1 MRLLSLI
8 VSILFFQ
15 SISFGQIYD
24 PVKWT
29 MDYKQVSEKEF
40 DLIFTAKID
49 DKWGVYSQFLEGD
62 EGPIPTT
69 LNFDEGT
76 HYKLKG
82 KAKET
87 GSDVHDGID
96 PIFRMQIKKF
106 KHDATLTQRVIV
118 NDISKPISGY
128 LNFMTCDDERCL
140 PPADVDFEFALKSK
154 PAKQTKPNPKS
165 AKTEKVIT
173 KAVESKPKTQVKT
186 THSNT
191 ITPKTSNSTTKI
203 TKKTQPKIS
212 VAKNK
217 TSTIEQPA
225 KANQNSKSKL
235 INPVHWNVNLEQIAG
250 DEYNMIFKAT
260 LDKTWN
266 IYSQFTEDNG
276 PIPSAFDFT
285 PSENYT
291 KIGKT
296 TEKGHKKEGMD
307 PLFGVNVIKFNSD
320 EPVYFTQKLKITDLS
335 KPISGY
341 FSYMA
346 CDETHCLTPQ
356 EKDFI
361 IYPDS
366 KKTLWG
372 SDATDAIDN
381 IANGKNSTAS
391 TSSESGL
398 SMYPA
403 DINNVDLD
411 KPVAACGEKVI
422 EKTSSIWTIF
432 ILGFLGGL
440 VALLTPCVFPMIP
453 LTVSFFTKGSENR
466 KKGIFN
472 AFLYGFFILMV
483 YLLLSIPFH
492 LLDSVSPDILNEIS
506 TNVYLNIG
514 FFVIFIF
521 FAFSFFGY
529 YEITLPESMSN
540 KSANAE
546 NAGGVIGIFF
556 MALTLALVSFSCT
569 GPILGSLLAGAMS
582 SEGGAWQ
589 LTAGM
594 GGFGVALALPFTL
607 FALFPSWL
615 NSMPKSGG
623 WLTTVKVV
631 LGFLELALAFKFLS
645 NADLVTHWGLLKIEP
660 FLIIWIIIF
669 IGLALY
675 LFGKIKFP
683 HDSPIKKLSFGRIS
697 LAILATSFVIYLASG
712 FMYNEKTES
721 FTPLSLLSG
730 LAPPVGYSWIHPKDC
745 PQNLTCFHDL
755 TEGMK
760 YAKEVNKPILVD
772 FTGYACV
779 NCRKMEEHVWPV
791 KSVFSLIDNDYVLIS
806 LYVDEKTALPENE
819 QIKVKQKS
827 GGTRKLRTK
836 GNKWAHLQTEKFNTN
851 AQPFYA
857 LISPDGKL
865 LNNPRPYTPD
875 ADTYAQFLQ
884 CGLDAF
890 ETIKKK

>member
-1 MRLLSLI
+1 MRLLTFI
-8 VSILFFQ
+8 VSILFFN
-15 SISFGQIYD
+15 SISTAQIYD

-29 MDYKQVSEKEF
+29 MDYEQVSENEF
-40 DLIFTAKID
+40 DLIFSAKID
-49 DKWGVYSQFLEGD
+49 DKWGVYSQFLESD
-62 EGPIPTT
+62 DGPIATT
-69 LNFDEGT
+69 LNFDEGV

-82 KAKET
+82 KATET

-96 PIFRMQIKKF
+96 PVFKMQIKKF
-106 KHDATLTQRVIV
+106 KHDAKLVQRVMV
-118 NDISKPISGY
+118 NDISKPITGY
-128 LNFMTCDDERCL
+128 LNFMTCDDSKCL
-140 PPADVDFEFALKSK
+140 PPKDIDFEFALKRKTVQKTTTSPK
-154 PAKQTKPNPKS
+154 IEKSIPKNEIVEKTTKPVSSPSKID
-165 AKTEKVIT
+165 AK
-173 KAVESKPKTQVKT
+173 
-186 THSNT
+186 
-191 ITPKTSNSTTKI
+191 TTKI
-203 TKKTQPKIS
+203 AKSSEKSKSFKTIKQP
-212 VAKNK
+212 VQ
-217 TSTIEQPA
+217 T
-225 KANQNSKSKL
+225 NQNSKSKL
-235 INPVHWNVNLEQIAG
+235 INPVHWIVNLEQIAG
-250 DEYNMIFKAT
+250 DEYNLIFKAT

-285 PSENYT
+285 KSDSYS

-296 TEKGHKKEGMD
+296 TEKGHKKEGLD
-307 PLFGVNVIKFNSD
+307 PLFGVNVIKYKSD

-335 KPISGY
+335 KPITGY

-346 CDETHCLTPQ
+346 CDNTHCLTPQ

-361 IYPDS
+361 VYPDS

-372 SDATDAIDN
+372 SDATDAIDKLSN
-381 IANGKNSTAS
+381 ASSTTPSTAS
-391 TSSESGL
+391 ISESGL
-398 SMYPA
+398 AMYPA
-403 DINNVDLD
+403 DINNVNLD
-411 KPVAACGEKVI
+411 QPVAACGAKVV
-422 EKTSSIWTIF
+422 EKTSSIWRIF

-453 LTVSFFTKGSENR
+453 LTVSFFTKGSKNR

-506 TNVYLNIG
+506 TNVYLNIA
-514 FFVIFIF
+514 FFIIFIF

-529 YEITLPESMSN
+529 YEITLPESMAN

-546 NAGGVIGIFF
+546 SAGGFIGIFF

-645 NADLVTHWGLLKIEP
+645 NADLVTHWGILKIEP
-660 FLIIWIIIF
+660 FLILWIIIF

-683 HDSPIKKLSFGRIS
+683 HDSPLHKLSKVRLTLGL
-697 LAILATSFVIYLASG
+697 LAIAFVIYLASG
-712 FMYNEKTES
+712 FRYNDQTES

-730 LAPPVGYSWIHPKDC
+730 LAPPVGYSWIHPKEC

-755 TEGMK
+755 EEGMK

-791 KSVFSLIDNDYVLIS
+791 KSVFNLIDNDYVLVS
-806 LYVDEKTALPENE
+806 LYVDEKTALPKNE

-875 ADTYAQFLQ
+875 PDTYAQFLQ

-890 ETIKKK
+890 ETIKK